1 MQIIILAG
9 GKGTRLLKFSKKPKI
24 FLKFGNT
31 KLIDLYLK
39 IFKNFDTK
47 KISFILGNK
56 GNEIKRYLKKKKF
69 KGNII
74 IEEKP
79 LGTAGYLKNF
89 QKFSREDVLVI
100 MGDILTKFDINKFLK
115 FHKKK
120 KSDISLFVHPN
131 NHPYDS
137 DLVDINDNKK
147 VLRFYSK
154 ERKKDYISDNL
165 ATGGIYLFKSKVL
178 KLLKKNKKQDLSKHL
193 IQKAIK
199 KNFLVY
205 AYKSG
210 EYAKDVGTPKRYFQ
224 AIQDIKNNRFNFSNS
239 KKKNLAI
246 FLDRDG
252 ILNKEKKNFKY
263 SNPCNFYPKVF
274 SSLKKINQS
283 KYLSILITNQPA
295 VAKGFI
301 SKSYLEYSHK
311 KMQTELGRNNV
322 YLNDIFYCP
331 HHPDKGFK
339 NELRKFKI
347 NCSCRKPKP
356 GMIFKAQKYY
366 NIDLSKSYFVGN
378 SVNDYGAAKAAG
390 VQPIIVNNTELTKK
404 IKQKKIFRNLESFIK
419 SFFKKY

>member
-1 MQIIILAG
+1 MQIVILAG
-9 GKGTRLLKFSKKPKI
+9 GKGTRLLKFSRKPKI
-24 FLKFGNT
+24 FLKFGST
-31 KLIDLYLK
+31 RLIDLYIK
-39 IFKNFDTK
+39 IFKNFDAK
-47 KISFILGNK
+47 NISFILGNK
-56 GNEIKRYLKKKKF
+56 GKDIKKYLDKKKF

-79 LGTAGYLKNF
+79 LGTAGYLRNF
-89 QKFSREDVLVI
+89 QKFSSEDVLVI
-100 MGDILTKFDINKFLK
+100 MGDILTKFDIKKFLK

-137 DLVDINDNKK
+137 DLVDINDNNK

-154 ERKKDYISDNL
+154 ERKKDIVSDNL
-165 ATGGIYLFKSKVL
+165 ATAGIYLFRSKIL

-199 KNFLVY
+199 KNFFVY
-205 AYKSG
+205 AYKSA
-210 EYAKDVGTPKRYFQ
+210 EYVKDVGTPKRYFQ
-224 AIQDIKNNRFNFSNS
+224 AIKDIKKNKFDFTNN
-239 KKKNLAI
+239 KKKNVAI

-252 ILNKEKKNFKY
+252 VLNKEKKNFKY
-263 SNPCNFYPKVF
+263 SNPCSFYPKVF

-295 VAKGFI
+295 VAKGFVT
-301 SKSYLEYSHK
+301 KSYLEYSHK
-311 KMQTELGRNNV
+311 KMQTELGKNNV

-339 NELRKFKI
+339 GEIKKFKI

-356 GMIFKAQKYY
+356 GMIFQAKKYY
-366 NIDLSKSYFVGN
+366 NIDLSKSYFIGN
-378 SVNDYGAAKAAG
+378 SINDYKAAKAAG
-390 VQPIIVNNTELTKK
+390 VKPIIVNNLELTKK
-404 IKQKKIFRNLESFIK
+404 IKQKKTFANLESFINIL
-419 SFFKKY
+419 FKK